1 MNTSIAALKRSK
13 SNLDT
18 LIGELNKVAEPQK
31 QSNSYADD
39 RFWKPELDK
48 SGNGYAVFRFLPAVK
63 DEDLPWARLWSHAFQ
78 GPGGW
83 YLENSLT
90 TMNKKDPVSESN
102 SLLWNSGVDAD
113 KEIARKRK
121 RKLSYIAN
129 VLIINDAK
137 HPENEGQIKLF
148 KFGKKI
154 FDKITEAMK
163 PEFED
168 EKPINPFDF
177 WEGANFKLKIRK
189 VDGFW
194 NYDKSEFEDTSKL
207 FEDDSEADKVWQS
220 QYSLAEF
227 TAPTNFKSYDEL
239 KTRLD
244 AVLSGTVKVGN
255 VADTMDD
262 APVAKPKVDTKPT
275 TTKVETPVVE
285 EDDTLAYF
293 EKLLESILITPGS
306 ATVDVDDT
314 QNFVATGVYS
324 DLTSDETDTDRVAI
338 TESVSWQISDTD
350 VATVSNTQDTRGQV
364 TGVEEGSATL
374 TASCGDLLAETQA
387 VITVEESDDEL
398 SFNFGT
404 FYQLDAD
411 SSGVFLRV
419 SEGSSYSSSDQLDND
434 DLDWEVTTDEDFDP
448 IELTE
453 DGDDAGFIVPNFS
466 TGQATVT
473 VTDSSGNTA
482 SIDIEVVDN

>member
-31 QSNSYADD
+31 QSNSYQDD

-83 YLENSLT
+83 YIENSLT
-90 TMNKKDPVSESN
+90 TLNKKDPVSESN

-189 VDGFW
+189 VDGYW
-194 NYDKSEFEDTSKL
+194 NYDKSEF
-207 FEDDSEADKVWQS
+207 DSPTAIADNDESIEEIWNK
-220 QYSLAEF
+220 QYALKPFLAPE
-227 TAPTNFKSYDEL
+227 NFKSYDEL
-239 KTRLD
+239 KSKLD
-244 AVLSGTVKVGN
+244 KVLSGVRNTGTAEDVAIPPAAQVSKPDVVAETVS
-255 VADTMDD
+255 
-262 APVAKPKVDTKPT
+262 AP
-275 TTKVETPVVE
+275 TPAVE
-285 EDDTLAYF
+285 EDED
-293 EKLLESILITPGS
+293 
-306 ATVDVDDT
+306 
-314 QNFVATGVYS
+314 
-324 DLTSDETDTDRVAI
+324 SDETL
-338 TESVSWQISDTD
+338 SYFSK
-350 VATVSNTQDTRGQV
+350 
-364 TGVEEGSATL
+364 
-374 TASCGDLLAETQA
+374 LAE
-387 VITVEESDDEL
+387 EDE
-398 SFNFGT
+398 
-404 FYQLDAD
+404 
-411 SSGVFLRV
+411 
-419 SEGSSYSSSDQLDND
+419 
-434 DLDWEVTTDEDFDP
+434 
-448 IELTE
+448 
-453 DGDDAGFIVPNFS
+453 
-466 TGQATVT
+466 
-473 VTDSSGNTA
+473 
-482 SIDIEVVDN
+482 